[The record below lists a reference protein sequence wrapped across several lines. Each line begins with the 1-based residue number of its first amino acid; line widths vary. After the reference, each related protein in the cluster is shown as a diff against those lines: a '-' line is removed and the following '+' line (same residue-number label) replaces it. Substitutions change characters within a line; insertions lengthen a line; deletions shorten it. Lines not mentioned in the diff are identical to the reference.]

1 VRTIEPWLEKNVMHI
16 VLAILGIIVTILIL
30 VNRLAENGIH
40 IGWLNPFAWKRR
52 REWAKKYNATS
63 AYSIKSPMEVTA
75 FIMVAL
81 AKSEGE
87 ISSDQ
92 KREIINKFK
101 EIFHLDDNKSSAL
114 LVSSVFILKDD
125 ISVLKNMNKLLA
137 PSIASFTQEQASS
150 SLSLIT
156 HIANFDSP
164 SSSLQNE
171 VIGAFEECFRTRFVS
186 SNEWT

>member
-1 VRTIEPWLEKNVMHI
+1 MHI

-30 VNRLAENGIH
+30 VKRISENGID

-52 REWAKKYNATS
+52 REWAKKYHANP
-63 AYSIKSPMEVTA
+63 AYSIRSPMEVTA

-101 EIFHLDDNKSSAL
+101 SIFHLDDSKSSAL
-114 LVSSVFILKDD
+114 LASSVYILRDD
-125 ISVLKNMNKLLA
+125 ISVLKNMSKILE
-137 PSIASFTQEQASS
+137 PSIASFTDERASS
-150 SLSLIT
+150 ALSLIT

-164 SSSLQNE
+164 SSAFQNE
-171 VIGAFEECFRTRFVS
+171 VIDAFKNCFRARFTA